1 MDKNVA
7 DVYKRKDS
15 SVSGAGI
22 VFMGVCMLSMKLA
35 LSTTH

>member
-15 SVSGAGI
+15 SVSGTAF
-22 VFMGVCMLSMKLA
+22 VFTQPTDA
-35 LSTTH
+35 L